1 MKRIVKRAW
10 RYLEA
15 ALERRLEQAADP
27 RVQIEQAIEEAKRQ
41 HALLTQ
47 QAAEVVGNERELDI
61 RINRALDN
69 IERLKAS
76 ITQAIRMEDRVR
88 REGDAQKA
96 AHYASAAEAIAGRL
110 AGIEAS
116 AAELGELRAK
126 AMAASASAR
135 RAIEQNAQI
144 LRQRLTERS
153 RLLTELEAVRMQER
167 LNAALGSMGELAPAG
182 DVPTLDQVRD
192 KLDQR
197 YARAMGMAEIV
208 STSIDNRLLEA
219 ETSAIE
225 QQGLRRLEQIRQT
238 VKLDEP

>member
-1 MKRIVKRAW
+1 VKRIIKRAW

-27 RVQIEQAIEEAKRQ
+27 RIQIEQAIEEAKRQ

-61 RINRALDN
+61 RVNRALDN

-76 ITQAIRMEDRVR
+76 IGQAIRMEDRAR

-110 AGIEAS
+110 AGIELNT
-116 AAELGELRAK
+116 AELGELRAK
-126 AMAASASAR
+126 ARIASASAR

-144 LRQRLTERS
+144 LRQKLTERS
-153 RLLTELEAVRMQER
+153 RLLTELEAIRLQER

-197 YARAMGMAEIV
+197 YALAMGGAEIAAA
-208 STSIDNRLLEA
+208 SINTQLLEVDA
-219 ETSAIE
+219 SVIE
-225 QQGLRRLEQIRQT
+225 QQGLRRLEEIRQSI
-238 VKLDEP
+238 KLDEG

>member
-1 MKRIVKRAW
+1 VKRIIKRAW

-27 RVQIEQAIEEAKRQ
+27 RIQIEQAIEEAKRQ

-61 RINRALDN
+61 RVNRALDN

-76 ITQAIRMEDRVR
+76 IGQAIRMEDRAR

-110 AGIEAS
+110 AGIEVNT
-116 AAELGELRAK
+116 AELGELRAK
-126 AMAASASAR
+126 ARIASVSAR

-144 LRQRLTERS
+144 LRQKLTERS
-153 RLLTELEAVRMQER
+153 RLLTELEAIRLQER

-197 YARAMGMAEIV
+197 YALAMGGAEIAAA
-208 STSIDNRLLEA
+208 SINTQLLEVDA
-219 ETSAIE
+219 SVIE
-225 QQGLRRLEQIRQT
+225 QQGLRRLEEIRQSI
-238 VKLDEP
+238 KLDEG